1 MRNRSAL
8 GALALVTVFLFL
20 LAVPG
25 WAGEVQVYSQSSNNN
40 GGNTSQNDATQGN
53 FATSYDNFTLTSA
66 TGINQVTWVGSYNNT
81 QGSISGFTVDFW
93 SNSGNAPG
101 SLLATYSISGTAN
114 ESSLGTDNLGNPLFS
129 YSATLS
135 SAFSAGAGT
144 EYWLSVVP
152 NLNLP
157 SIWYW
162 ESSSQGDANSYQ
174 CFFGNC
180 GNQPAELAFALYKS
194 QQTTVP
200 EPGSLLLLGTAFLAV
215 AGSLRRKLLG

>member
-25 WAGEVQVYSQSSNNN
+25 WAGEVQVYSQSSNND

-174 CFFGNC
+174 CCFGNC
-180 GNQPAELAFALYKS
+180 GNQPVELAFALYKS

-200 EPGSLLLLGTAFLAV
+200 EPGSLLLLGTAFLGV

>member
-114 ESSLGTDNLGNPLFS
+114 ESSLGTDNRF
-129 YSATLS
+129 SAT
-135 SAFSAGAGT
+135 
-144 EYWLSVVP
+144 VP
-152 NLNLP
+152 
-157 SIWYW
+157 
-162 ESSSQGDANSYQ
+162 
-174 CFFGNC
+174 
-180 GNQPAELAFALYKS
+180 
-194 QQTTVP
+194 
-200 EPGSLLLLGTAFLAV
+200 
-215 AGSLRRKLLG
+215 R